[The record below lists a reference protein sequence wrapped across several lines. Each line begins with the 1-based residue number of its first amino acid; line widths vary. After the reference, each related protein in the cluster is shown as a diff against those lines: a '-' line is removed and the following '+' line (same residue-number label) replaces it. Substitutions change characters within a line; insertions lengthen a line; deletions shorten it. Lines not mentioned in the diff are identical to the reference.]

1 MPRHCEAK
9 PREMADFED
18 DAWVHCEPDENLE
31 SFLAAFPPST
41 TEKSWI
47 TAQHDA
53 RKQLV
58 EQYYLAT
65 GGEGKHGREQMD
77 DVREEWEESETKS
90 LETLTAVLKKH
101 RYGCGKW
108 MVFAKSED
116 VDAVWA
122 KIVTSLW
129 EGKLGASAK
138 VSGVASSGSHVVCVY
153 VDPFWETGEVE
164 RVLSALRHECGV
176 VEAIKYKVDGIT
188 LLNLPKDNEFGVP
201 PSFYAANRE
210 SLSLTLQTHGRP
222 KGGEKADKAKKWTR
236 PEKPEPVEKVWR
248 DADGFEGKVSKGSR
262 GGPPP
267 PAAAAPEAEEK
278 KKKKPK
284 ADVGGF
290 AALAGF
296 DEGDADEILAKKDR
310 KAAKKAAKKAAEEAA
325 MAEQSAADFEALKAS
340 VASGGRNWG
349 EDEDEEDG
357 EAPQSAPPEEE
368 EEEQQQ
374 PSRTPRESAQS
385 EEGGDDAAPGA
396 APEGGAAGQQPES
409 AKERRAKQKK
419 DKPKEEEDVEAL
431 LAALEEPKAKDGE
444 GDEPKGLSKAAQ
456 KRAKQA
462 AKKAQEEASGA
473 AAEGGEGEE
482 ENAAP
487 DDAESGTKSAEEIR
501 QMMAKRAADAKKK
514 KAGKS
519 SDAAAIALKE
529 AKSREGDKKK
539 KGTGHYAQGP
549 GKQVGQK
556 ARGSDNKYQGE

>member
-129 EGKLGASAK
+129 EGKLGHTAK

-153 VDPFWETGEVE
+153 VDP
-164 RVLSALRHECGV
+164 L
-176 VEAIKYKVDGIT
+176 DGT
-188 LLNLPKDNEFGVP
+188 NEFAASRAWSAAASSRRSARPMRTYQREPCLMDSVECH
-201 PSFYAANRE
+201 FYAANRE

-236 PEKPEPVEKVWR
+236 PEKPEPVEKVSATTRKATRASWH
-248 DADGFEGKVSKGSR
+248 DAR

-267 PAAAAPEAEEK
+267 PAAAAPEAEE

-357 EAPQSAPPEEE
+357 E
-368 EEEQQQ
+368 
-374 PSRTPRESAQS
+374 
-385 EEGGDDAAPGA
+385 
-396 APEGGAAGQQPES
+396 GGATRRPRRRRRSSSSRA
-409 AKERRAKQKK
+409 ARRA
-419 DKPKEEEDVEAL
+419 
-431 LAALEEPKAKDGE
+431 
-444 GDEPKGLSKAAQ
+444 
-456 KRAKQA
+456 RAH
-462 AKKAQEEASGA
+462 S
-473 AAEGGEGEE
+473 
-482 ENAAP
+482 
-487 DDAESGTKSAEEIR
+487 R
-501 QMMAKRAADAKKK
+501 RRAATTRRR
-514 KAGKS
+514 GRQPR
-519 SDAAAIALKE
+519 AA
-529 AKSREGDKKK
+529 R
-539 KGTGHYAQGP
+539 
-549 GKQVGQK
+549 
-556 ARGSDNKYQGE
+556 RGRW